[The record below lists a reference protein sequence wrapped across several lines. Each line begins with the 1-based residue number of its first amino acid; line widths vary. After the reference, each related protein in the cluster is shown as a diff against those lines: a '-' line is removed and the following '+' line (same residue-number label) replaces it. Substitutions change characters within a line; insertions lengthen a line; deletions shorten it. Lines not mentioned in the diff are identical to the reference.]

1 MKQRYISPKIDKLL
15 IQTDY
20 DFKRDMG
27 RYKKRMESTKYS

>member
-20 DFKRDMG
+20 DFKRDIG
-27 RYKKRMESTKYS
+27 RYKKRMAVFKYR